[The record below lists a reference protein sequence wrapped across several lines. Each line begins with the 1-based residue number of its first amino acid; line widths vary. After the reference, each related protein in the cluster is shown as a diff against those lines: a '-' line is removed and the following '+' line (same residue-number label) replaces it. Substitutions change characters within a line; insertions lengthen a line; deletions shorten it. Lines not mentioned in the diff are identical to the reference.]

1 MKVSISP
8 PALAAIEEIG
18 AYIERDNP
26 SRARSFV
33 EELIAA
39 CHDLSDFP
47 RRYPSVPLFG
57 PNAHKRT
64 IGNYLIIY
72 DVLEDHVEVTAVR
85 HAARSE

>member
-8 PALAAIEEIG
+8 PALTAIEEIG

-26 SRARSFV
+26 VRARSFV

-39 CHDLSDFP
+39 CYDLAEFP
-47 RRYPSVPLFG
+47 RRYPRVPQFG

-64 IGNYLIIY
+64 VRNYLIIY
-72 DVLEDHVEVTAVR
+72 DALEDRVEVTAVR
-85 HAARSE
+85 HAARSA